1 MYEIISKENFNSITE
16 YVGPRPIYLNQ
27 NYGYKK
33 EGNDLVFSANFICCP
48 CVYYYK
54 TVDDW
59 CYSFDPDLVANYFKS
74 KGVLIPDDYSNFEQ
88 VNKNLRE
95 HIKPSIKKHYKYKLE
110 YIEGWKQIFL
120 HQDGNFEV
128 IKNDFVP
135 FQLDYKNHFEEFK
148 NLLIKYKNIVNK
160 YIDEKLFLPTIT
172 GGVDTRGLIWFYRNR
187 ISELDGYFLTS
198 VKQDG
203 RNHVEQGQLEMKL
216 AEQVVKKIGL
226 KNNRINKLEDCD
238 KPYVTLSGFFNE
250 NADLYDNPADIDYIY
265 KVVQH
270 AWDSS
275 HQFINKLTIFIDD
288 DFLKFKPNSNF
299 KWIVLIMNKDLL
311 LIPIV
316 SGTSL
321 YRHYQEG
328 ACLAS
333 TFSGNLNFASELLQR
348 WGPEAIEELN
358 KIYYL

>member
-1 MYEIISKENFNSITE
+1 MYDIISKDNFNKITE
-16 YVGPRPIYLNQ
+16 YIGPRPKYLNQ

-33 EGNDLVFSANFICCP
+33 VDDKIIFDANFICCP
-48 CVYYYK
+48 CIYYYR
-54 TVDDW
+54 TENDW
-59 CYSFDPDLVANYFKS
+59 CYSFDPDLVANYFKN
-74 KGVLIPDDYSNFEQ
+74 KNIYIPDDYSNFEQ
-88 VNKNLRE
+88 VNSNLRE

-110 YIEGWKQIFL
+110 YIEGWKKVIL
-120 HQDGNFEV
+120 SADGNFEI

-135 FQLDYKNHFEEFK
+135 FQLDYKNHFNEFK

-160 YIDEKLFLPTIT
+160 YIDERLFIPTIT
-172 GGVDTRGLIWFYRNR
+172 GGVDTRGFIWFYRNR

-203 RNHVEQGQLEMKL
+203 RNHKTQGQLEIKL

-226 KNNRINKLEDCD
+226 KNNRIEKLEDCD

-250 NADLYDNPADIDYIY
+250 NADLYDNPNDIDYIY

-275 HQFINKLTIFIDD
+275 HQFINKLTIFMDD
-288 DFLKFKPNSNF
+288 DFLRFKANNNF
-299 KWIVLIMNKDLL
+299 KWILMIMNEDLL

-328 ACLAS
+328 AYIVPTFIDNIRLAS
-333 TFSGNLNFASELLQR
+333 EHLLDWGSEALNL
-348 WGPEAIEELN
+348 IE
-358 KIYYL
+358 

>member
-1 MYEIISKENFNSITE
+1 MKTILTGDRPTGKLHLGHYFGVIKNWVKLQNEFNCFYFVADWHALTTKYNQTE
-16 YVGPRPIYLNQ
+16 
-27 NYGYKK
+27 
-33 EGNDLVFSANFICCP
+33 
-48 CVYYYK
+48 
-54 TVDDW
+54 
-59 CYSFDPDLVANYFKS
+59 
-74 KGVLIPDDYSNFEQ
+74 
-88 VNKNLRE
+88 NLRE

-226 KNNRINKLEDCD
+226 KNNRINK
-238 KPYVTLSGFFNE
+238 
-250 NADLYDNPADIDYIY
+250 
-265 KVVQH
+265 
-270 AWDSS
+270 
-275 HQFINKLTIFIDD
+275 
-288 DFLKFKPNSNF
+288 
-299 KWIVLIMNKDLL
+299 
-311 LIPIV
+311 
-316 SGTSL
+316 
-321 YRHYQEG
+321 
-328 ACLAS
+328 
-333 TFSGNLNFASELLQR
+333 
-348 WGPEAIEELN
+348 
-358 KIYYL
+358 